1 MGIIG
6 WIVVGLIAGLVA
18 KAIVPGHAPGGIILT
33 ILLGIGGALLGGF
46 MAVSL
51 GFGPD
56 AQTFDLRTILIAIVG
71 AIVILLVYGAVS
83 GRDGRRLA

>member
-18 KAIVPGHAPGGIILT
+18 KAIVPGNAPGGIILT
-33 ILLGIGGALLGGF
+33 VLLGIGGALLGGF
-46 MAVSL
+46 LAVSL

-56 AQTFDLRTILIAIVG
+56 AQTFDVRTILIAIVG
-71 AIVILLVYGAVS
+71 AIVILVVYNAVS
-83 GRDGRRLA
+83 GGGRRRLA

>member
-1 MGIIG
+1 M
-6 WIVVGLIAGLVA
+6 
-18 KAIVPGHAPGGIILT
+18 PGHAPGGIIMT

-46 MAVSL
+46 LAVAL

-71 AIVILLVYGAVS
+71 AIVILVIYGAVAG
-83 GRDGRRLA
+83 GRRRRLA

>member
-18 KAIVPGHAPGGIILT
+18 RAIVPSHAPGGIIMT

-46 MAVSL
+46 LAVSL

-56 AQTFDLRTILIAIVG
+56 VQTFDLRTILIAIVG
-71 AIVILLVYGAVS
+71 AVVILVLYGAVS
-83 GRDGRRLA
+83 GGGRRRLA

>member
-18 KAIVPGHAPGGIILT
+18 KAIVPGQAPGGIVLT

-46 MAVSL
+46 LAVSL
-51 GFGPD
+51 GFSSD
-56 AQTFDLRTILIAIVG
+56 ARTFDLPT
-71 AIVILLVYGAVS
+71 IVIASLGAVVILVAYS
-83 GRDGRRLA
+83 AVSRRDWPRLI

>member
-18 KAIVPGHAPGGIILT
+18 KAIVPGHAPGGIIIT
-33 ILLGIGGALLGGF
+33 VLLGIGGALLGGF
-46 MAVSL
+46 LAVAL

-56 AQTFDLRTILIAIVG
+56 TQTFDLRTILIAIVG
-71 AIVILLVYGAVS
+71 AILILVIYGAVA
-83 GRDGRRLA
+83 GGGRRRWA

>member
-18 KAIVPGHAPGGIILT
+18 KAIVPGSAPGGIILT

-56 AQTFDLRTILIAIVG
+56 VQTFDLRTILIAIVG
-71 AIVILLVYGAVS
+71 AIVILVIYGAVS
-83 GRDGRRLA
+83 GRNRRLI

>member
-6 WIVVGLIAGLVA
+6 WIVVGLLAGLVA
-18 KAIVPGHAPGGIILT
+18 KAIVPGHAPGGIIMT

-46 MAVSL
+46 LAVML

-56 AQTFDLRTILIAIVG
+56 AQTFDARTILIAIAG
-71 AIVILLVYGAVS
+71 AVVILVVYGAVS
-83 GRDGRRLA
+83 GRGRRLA